1 MQRVIRTLFVVVAM
15 AMAAACGSG
24 SGPSAP
30 SAVLEPSNA
39 PKADIAVTIGYDALT
54 GPSLES
60 GYTQYVRFTA
70 SVRVAAGL
78 GAHLNFVRG
87 DFYKNDVLVDCYELT
102 GAQLVEET
110 GSNRL
115 EAGSN
120 RTFLVVL
127 RWNAPCD
134 LIRTTFYFTDDEGH
148 DHHLVGNI
156 SAAPTAVAASPDDEG
171 DPERL

>member
-1 MQRVIRTLFVVVAM
+1 MQRVTRTLTVVA
-15 AMAAACGSG
+15 AMAAVACGNG
-24 SGPSAP
+24 SNPSAP
-30 SAVLEPSNA
+30 SAVLEPSSA
-39 PKADIAVTIGYDALT
+39 PKADITVTVGFDALS
-54 GPSLES
+54 GPSLER

-70 SVRVAAGL
+70 SMSEAAGL

-87 DFYKNDVLVDCYELT
+87 DFYMDEVLVDRYEFT
-102 GAQLVEET
+102 GAQLIEET

-115 EAGSN
+115 EADST
-120 RTFLVVL
+120 RSFLVVL

-156 SAAPTAVAASPDDEG
+156 SATSTAVAASPDDES